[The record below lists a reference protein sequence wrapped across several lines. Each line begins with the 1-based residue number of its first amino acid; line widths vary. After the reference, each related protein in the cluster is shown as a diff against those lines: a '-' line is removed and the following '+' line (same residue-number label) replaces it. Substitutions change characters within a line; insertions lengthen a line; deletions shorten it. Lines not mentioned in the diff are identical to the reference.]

1 MDEWT
6 KTILV
11 GLCTGLGSAVGIY
24 FANKH
29 LITKMEKLDQ
39 KLKENVAKP
48 IPPSIVK
55 EIPKSN
61 FENLLEQIKKSKTL

>member
-29 LITKMEKLDQ
+29 LIAKIESLDK
-39 KLKENVAKP
+39 KLKENIAKP
-48 IPPSIVK
+48 IPPPIVK

-61 FENLLEQIKKSKTL
+61 FETLLEQVKKSKTL